1 MSNKLSVDARLKEI
15 RRDFVKLACALNKN
29 GAYVD
34 AAKVQSVIVSINE
47 LSEPCG
53 IEGAERWAW
62 PPRFDKDGNYVLVPD
77 GRK

>member
-1 MSNKLSVDARLKEI
+1 MSNKLSVDTRLKEI
-15 RRDFVKLACALNKN
+15 RRDLVKLSAALNKN

-34 AAKVQSVIVSINE
+34 AAKVQSIIVSVNE

-62 PPRFDKDGNYVLVPD
+62 PPRFDKDGNLVLISN
-77 GRK
+77 G